1 MSKTRIAFVGA
12 GNMAAS
18 LIGGLR
24 AQGVEASLICA
35 SAPGAETR
43 ERIATE
49 HGIKVF
55 ADNAEAVKGADVVV
69 LAVKPQMMKSVCQ
82 ALKASLDAHQLIVS
96 VAAGITCASLT
107 QWLGDQPVV
116 RCMPN
121 TPSLLRQGAS
131 GLYATEKVSP
141 TQREQAEQLL
151 SAVGVAVWVEQEK
164 HMDAVTAV
172 SGSGPA
178 YFFLMMEAMT
188 AAGVKLGLPEDIAKK
203 LTLQTALGSALIAT
217 GSNVDAGELRRRVAS
232 PGGTTEAAIKAF
244 QAGGFEAL
252 VETALAAADHRAAE
266 LAEQLANNFQAFW
279 SRLMIGLNTAA
290 IYVLQTL
297 GSLYLLITLLR
308 FVLQLVRANFYN
320 PLCQFI
326 VRATQPLLKP
336 LRRIIPSL
344 FGLDMSSLV
353 LAIIV
358 QMILMALTLLLMFGT
373 TGDPLHLLLW
383 SIIGVTALFLKIFF
397 FALIISVILSWV
409 APGSHNPGAELVNQI
424 CEPALAPFRK
434 IVPNLGGL
442 DISPILAFLVLKLLD
457 MLVINNL
464 AAMSNMPD
472 VLRLLM

>member
-1 MSKTRIAFVGA
+1 
-12 GNMAAS
+12 
-18 LIGGLR
+18 
-24 AQGVEASLICA
+24 
-35 SAPGAETR
+35 
-43 ERIATE
+43 
-49 HGIKVF
+49 
-55 ADNAEAVKGADVVV
+55 
-69 LAVKPQMMKSVCQ
+69 
-82 ALKASLDAHQLIVS
+82 
-96 VAAGITCASLT
+96 
-107 QWLGDQPVV
+107 
-116 RCMPN
+116 
-121 TPSLLRQGAS
+121 
-131 GLYATEKVSP
+131 
-141 TQREQAEQLL
+141 
-151 SAVGVAVWVEQEK
+151 
-164 HMDAVTAV
+164 
-172 SGSGPA
+172 
-178 YFFLMMEAMT
+178 
-188 AAGVKLGLPEDIAKK
+188 
-203 LTLQTALGSALIAT
+203 
-217 GSNVDAGELRRRVAS
+217 
-232 PGGTTEAAIKAF
+232 
-244 QAGGFEAL
+244 
-252 VETALAAADHRAAE
+252 
-266 LAEQLANNFQAFW
+266 
-279 SRLMIGLNTAA
+279 MIGLNTAA

-297 GSLYLLITLLR
+297 GSLYLLIVLLR
-308 FVLQLVRANFYN
+308 FVVQLVRANFYN

-383 SIIGVTALFLKIFF
+383 SIISVTALFLKIFF

-464 AAMSNMPD
+464 AAMSGMPD